1 MCTPSLQ
8 NETDESP
15 PPKLD
20 LLATIKKEAGEERP
34 GKSAKEVLAERLSER
49 AIPKAKDLV
58 EGKLEKRLQLQTWIL
73 ALRTVKEGR
82 DFAGKTGE
90 EVSGELSAALSRPLT
105 RLSENP
111 KPLVRLL
118 PRDIDREVRPEFKKI
133 LPPSDATLE
142 QGRNAMFHESSLG

>member
-1 MCTPSLQ
+1 M
-8 NETDESP
+8 
-15 PPKLD
+15 K
-20 LLATIKKEAGEERP
+20 
-34 GKSAKEVLAERLSER
+34 RLSER

-58 EGKLEKRLQLQTWIL
+58 EGKLEKRLQLQTWRL
-73 ALRTVKEGR
+73 VLRTMKERR
-82 DFAGKTGE
+82 DFAAKTGE

-133 LPPSDATLE
+133 LPPSDAKLG
-142 QGRNAMFHESSLG
+142 QG

>member
-1 MCTPSLQ
+1 M
-8 NETDESP
+8 
-15 PPKLD
+15 
-20 LLATIKKEAGEERP
+20 ATITEEGEERP
-34 GKSAKEVLAERLSER
+34 GKNAKEVLAARLSEK

-58 EGKLEKRLQLQTWIL
+58 EGKLEKRLQLQTWRL
-73 ALRTVKEGR
+73 LLRTMKERR
-82 DFAGKTGE
+82 DFAAKTSE

-133 LPPSDATLE
+133 LPPSEAKLG
-142 QGRNAMFHESSLG
+142 QG